1 MLKDH
6 KHIIYLGVLKQLLGG
21 HRFRCSE
28 EVEMLVNARALFLP
42 WSYVKLV
49 LRQDKCIIVV
59 CEYAEKYFTWII

>member
-42 WSYVKLV
+42 
-49 LRQDKCIIVV
+49 
-59 CEYAEKYFTWII
+59 